1 MVNKSKKYN
10 DILTIAKELF
20 WKYGF
25 KRVSIEEICRE
36 ANVSKMT
43 FYKFFP
49 NKIELAKT
57 IFNMVVEDT
66 EKRFRDIM
74 QSDDTPASKLKQVM
88 LLKLEGTNNI
98 SPEFMQD
105 FYMGRVPELKTYIE
119 KRTRETWYV
128 LKADYER
135 AQNDGI
141 FRKDFNPE
149 LLINIQYKMLELM
162 EDESVTGMFNSPQEM
177 IMEFANL
184 LVYGML
190 PHD

>member
-1 MVNKSKKYN
+1 MSVKSKKYE
-10 DILTIAKELF
+10 DIMHTSRDLF

-25 KRVSIEEICRE
+25 KRVSIEEICKE

-49 NKIELAKT
+49 NKIELAKA
-57 IFNMVVEDT
+57 IFNSVVEDG
-66 EKRFRDIM
+66 EIRFKEIM
-74 QSDDTPASKLKQVM
+74 QGSGSPADKLKKVM

-105 FYMGRVPELKTYIE
+105 FYMGREPELKSYVE
-119 KRTRETWYV
+119 GRTREAWKELMDDYK
-128 LKADYER
+128 KAQE
-135 AQNDGI
+135 DGV

-149 LLINIQYKMLELM
+149 LLIKVQYKMLELM
-162 EDESVTGMFNSPQEM
+162 EDKSITEQYNSQQEI